1 MNWQTI
7 RTMGHVRIG
16 ALLALLIVVFSPNY
30 NILKFGPSPA
40 VPAFLLAVLGA
51 WLLWRERLRVFAT
64 PAMRRW
70 VIIFLLLFV
79 PVLASVPLSHDLR
92 MSASTAAGLALYFF
106 CGVALIRALRGDTER
121 AWLAK
126 WITVVLLFWV
136 VDSGIQYFL
145 GHDLFG
151 IAVAKQGRIL
161 GPFAHN
167 LNQSVLLLL
176 LMPVM
181 LWWLMMRSSA
191 GTLAAFLAAGV
202 VAMLGGARTILLW
215 LGIVATALLIRLP
228 GRRWKW
234 GTLAAILAVI
244 GMTLAISP
252 ALQERFGRFT
262 RLGTVTASFENLD
275 LLLSKRLTLWDTGLN
290 MIRERPLT
298 GVGVGAF
305 RAAYDNYS
313 TIPDDVFHTS
323 QARHK
328 PYHAHQLYI
337 GMAAETGLPGLAAL
351 VLIFAL
357 CIKWYLAAPSPRRDQ
372 AWPYAVGMFVYAF
385 PFNSQPVLFSQ
396 RVFPVLLL
404 LLGGMLAALDDAPA
418 GKTTG
423 KPAS

>member
-7 RTMGHVRIG
+7 RTMSHVQIG
-16 ALLALLIVVFSPNY
+16 TLLALLIVVFLPNY

-40 VPAFLLAVLGA
+40 VPAFLLAALGA

-70 VIIFLLLFV
+70 VVIFLLLFV
-79 PVLASVPLSHDLR
+79 PVLASIPLSYDPR
-92 MSASTAAGLALYFF
+92 ISVSFAAGLALYFF
-106 CGVALIRALRGDTER
+106 CGVALIRALRSDAER

-136 VDSGIQYFL
+136 MDSGIQYIF

-151 IAVAKQGRIL
+151 IAIAMQGRIL
-161 GPFAHN
+161 GPFADN
-167 LNQSVLLLL
+167 LRQSVLLLL

-181 LWWLMMRSSA
+181 LWWLAARSAA
-191 GTLAAFLAAGV
+191 GTMAAFLAAGV
-202 VAMLGGARTILLW
+202 AAMLGGARTILLW
-215 LGIVATALLIRLP
+215 LGIVAAALLIRLP

-234 GTLAAILAVI
+234 GTLIAILAVI

-262 RLGTVTASFENLD
+262 KLGTVTVSFENLD
-275 LLLSKRLTLWDTGLN
+275 LLLSRRLTLWDTGLN

-305 RAAYDNYS
+305 ATAYDNYS
-313 TIPDDVFHTS
+313 TIPDDVFRGR
-323 QARHK
+323 QARQK
-328 PYHAHQLYI
+328 PHHAHQLYI

-351 VLIFAL
+351 VLVFVL
-357 CIKWYLAAPSPRRDQ
+357 CMKWYLAAPPPRRDQ
-372 AWPYAVGMFVYAF
+372 AWPYAVGLFVYAF
-385 PFNSQPVLFSQ
+385 PFNSQPVLFTQ
-396 RVFPVLLL
+396 WLFPVLLL
-404 LLGGMLAALDDAPA
+404 LLGGMLAALDDAP
-418 GKTTG
+418 TG
-423 KPAS
+423 KADEKLAS